1 MALFL
6 RHHGQYE
13 QYDVAGGVQGV
24 KVLLLEEDLYGRVK
38 FLELAHPTDTV
49 QKVSGEAAHRFRDDH
64 VDLPGHKAPIQWIV
78 PKDHRKAIETTIEV
92 QQNGRVVDQ
101 QVVSAITLLESLDVG
116 LLTDD
121 QKIESAMIEAI
132 GSEYRD
138 IWQTEG
144 DILLS
149 KARMKNGSDMSLWS
163 ISELIAF
170 QRMMKEA
177 QQEKAKKE
185 KLSATKQS
193 VQHMDESMLR
203 SRISAFLDQHPEFC
217 DSFM

>member
-1 MALFL
+1 MFTFYSSTVVLFPGAII
-6 RHHGQYE
+6 RNR
-13 QYDVAGGVQGV
+13 
-24 KVLLLEEDLYGRVK
+24 VLLKNKWTTLTGE
-38 FLELAHPTDTV
+38 DTV
-49 QKVSGEAAHRFRDDH
+49 KSWCVT
-64 VDLPGHKAPIQWIV
+64 HKAPIQWIV
-78 PKDHRKAIETTIEV
+78 PKDHRKAIETTVEV

-132 GSEYRD
+132 GSEYHD